1 MKRWILGDATAR
13 ELGIDLK
20 KEIQKLEAFETVSF
34 EVDGQRRVF
43 QVAGIQRRAEL
54 ELGCQE
60 CLQKQLEIDSLRA
73 QLQRFET
80 PATPPLESIV
90 KKFVEEN
97 YEFIVQR
104 EYSRRDLRHEID
116 VYLKDTYNR
125 RMHRESPL
133 WLYVRESVLGD
144 HSKQYR
150 RLKLRRRMGD

>member
-1 MKRWILGDATAR
+1 MRRWILGDGTGT
-13 ELGIDLK
+13 ELGLDLEKELK
-20 KEIQKLEAFETVSF
+20 KLDGFETVSF
-34 EVDGQRRVF
+34 EVDGQRKVF
-43 QVAGIQRRAEL
+43 QVADIQRRAEL

-90 KKFVEEN
+90 KKFIEDN

-125 RMHRESPL
+125 RMHRESSL
-133 WLYVRESVLGD
+133 WRYVRESVLGD
-144 HSKQYR
+144 RSKQYR
-150 RLKLRRRMGD
+150 RLKLRRRMAD